1 VKRSTPLKRRT
12 PLASVSP
19 RRVEREKVR
28 STPLD
33 RVEAPRKSSARVA
46 RRDWTEP
53 REKVDAEGRCRV
65 CARTG
70 LKIDAAHIVPRSRV
84 VAGPGEHPDNIV
96 PLCHE
101 RCHPAYDAGELDL
114 LPFLTLGEQGYA
126 TELVGLVE
134 AMQRTTGCRWVP
146 EPKTTAAT

>member
-1 VKRSTPLKRRT
+1 
-12 PLASVSP
+12 
-19 RRVEREKVR
+19 VEREKVR